1 MKLLNKL
8 ITKTAIYKHLND
20 SYEQALRDVEALTSE
35 KCERFTLR
43 IPLDYNGNFREF
55 EIYMKPNEI
64 ADMLK
69 LWSEKYPK
77 WYELEKLIKD
87 KMNIIKQIKKIRT
100 HVNKLDKKDENVKAI
115 KQLIKEV
122 L

>member
-1 MKLLNKL
+1 MNLLNKL

-20 SYEQALRDVEALTSE
+20 LYEQTLRDCEELQYKVKENNITIDFYKKSYESTENAY
-35 KCERFTLR
+35 
-43 IPLDYNGNFREF
+43 YNLNTQF
-55 EIYMKPNEI
+55 
-64 ADMLK
+64 DK
-69 LWSEKYPK
+69 LNINVKETNKY
-77 WYELEKLIKD
+77 YTKLL
-87 KMNIIKQIKKIRT
+87 KKIRA